1 MPLHHMNLHGL
12 IQLPGEGVSEQS
24 LLSEHVVLPDVLAD
38 DPTMVAL
45 RVVPHPAADWF
56 PLDTVLMGAV
66 VLIMPLSSRLQ
77 APGSLPIVCTFAFWT
92 PLVCTISHFIHILA
106 LVKLAWNQAHCI
118 NISILGPG
126 KIGSDAYQ

>member
-1 MPLHHMNLHGL
+1 MPLHHMNSHGF

-38 DPTMVAL
+38 DPPMVAL

-77 APGSLPIVCTFAFWT
+77 APGSLPIVRT
-92 PLVCTISHFIHILA
+92 VSHFTHILA
-106 LVKLAWNQAHCI
+106 LVKLLLPASRAEYPT
-118 NISILGPG
+118 ISL
-126 KIGSDAYQ
+126 